1 MKDKYIIASG
11 IIFALI
17 FAVQTSASAVVQ
29 NNIAKNAAD
38 KTGTTSTTT
47 IPTAESQ
54 VFGRGIDTIKNIVPE
69 SVSSTTGSVFTKLN
83 DFRLEEYYL
92 VEVARIDNIEQIDI
106 INQKE
111 IDALAWQKSGK
122 SGAQQNIATGTPKFE
137 WSNHTERLLRYTY
150 WMFLVLAGVI
160 LNYAWIFYAILF
172 LVIIMILRA
181 IWGRIRVAGI

>member
-1 MKDKYIIASG
+1 MKDNYTIVSG
-11 IIFALI
+11 MIFTLI
-17 FAVQTSASAVVQ
+17 LAAQVGTLAFAQGSVT
-29 NNIAKNAAD
+29 KN
-38 KTGTTSTTT
+38 TGVPMGSTSTTT

-54 VFGRGIDTIKNIVPE
+54 VFGRGVDTLKNIVPQ

-92 VEVARIDNIEQIDI
+92 VEVARMDNIDQIDI
-106 INQKE
+106 LNQKE

-137 WSNHTERLLRYTY
+137 WRNHAERLLRYTY

-172 LVIIMILRA
+172 LAIIIILRA
-181 IWGRIRVAGI
+181 IWGRIRGAGI